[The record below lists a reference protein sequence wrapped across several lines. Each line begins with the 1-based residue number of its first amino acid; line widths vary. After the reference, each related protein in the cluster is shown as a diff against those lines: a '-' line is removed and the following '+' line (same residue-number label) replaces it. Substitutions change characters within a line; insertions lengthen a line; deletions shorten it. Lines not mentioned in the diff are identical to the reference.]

1 MRATL
6 SLRGLYLA
14 DPDLFSLMRLP
25 GSISAQWTDY
35 DTGEVVKKTYDLNK
49 SDIVH
54 AILDEAAELE
64 VLYPNAATLKQM
76 IGNWSA
82 LHLPLWT
89 RMWEDLCTHY
99 FFQYNKDGII
109 DVTYGY
115 NDRKD
120 VDSFGTGADAFKSTT
135 TVTRGIT
142 VTTTGSRWGFNGDDA
157 VPVSEAVE
165 KPNDGTD
172 TESVAQSG
180 TRSHAMTG
188 EETERR
194 HEYGNIGVTMSSQI
208 LRDELEVRQAY
219 ELPDIIKNQFIE
231 RFCLLIY

>member
-6 SLRGLYLA
+6 SLRGLYSA
-14 DPDLFSLMRLP
+14 DPDLFSLMQLP
-25 GSISAQWTDY
+25 PPQSAQWKDY
-35 DTGEVVKKTYDLNK
+35 DTGTIVQRTYELSKT
-49 SDIVH
+49 DIVS

-64 VLYPNAATLKQM
+64 VLYPNAATMKQI

-99 FFQYNKDGII
+99 FFQYNKDGILE
-109 DVTYGY
+109 VTYGY

-120 VDSFGTGADAFKSTT
+120 IDSFGSGNDAYTSTS

-142 VTTTGSRWGFNGDDA
+142 LTTTDSRWGFNGEDS
-157 VPVSEAVE
+157 VPVGETVE
-165 KPNDGTD
+165 KPNAGTD
-172 TESVAQSG
+172 TETLSQSG

-219 ELPDIIKNQFIE
+219 ELPEMIKNQFIE